1 MPTLPSRSFVST
13 TSRISDSISYFPS
26 MFNESSV
33 FLRRNI
39 TLKNIPDGP
48 LFLLCQLSFNK
59 SKYLQNGG
67 KNYEYDSTASFV
79 DMVVKKN
86 VKKAIGRTLKM
97 LQLLFTIS
105 LTAGGVVNQYTTS
118 NLSQYKLEI
127 LPCHLLK
134 IVSNNYS
141 SSLKNQ
147 RTL

>member
-13 TSRISDSISYFPS
+13 TSRISDSTSYFPS
-26 MFNESSV
+26 MFNESGV
-33 FLRRNI
+33 FFKEKHY
-39 TLKNIPDGP
+39 TEKHTTVPF
-48 LFLLCQLSFNK
+48 FLLCQLSFNK